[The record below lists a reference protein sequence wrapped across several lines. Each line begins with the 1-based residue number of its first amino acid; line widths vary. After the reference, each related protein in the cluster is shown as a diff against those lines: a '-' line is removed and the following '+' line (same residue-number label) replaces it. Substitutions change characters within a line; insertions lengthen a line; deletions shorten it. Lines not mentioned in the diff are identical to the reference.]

1 MNNKEHAKRN
11 ILRFVNK
18 KKRNAENEKYIYI
31 YRKKN
36 ITCVKLTFVYLRS
49 HKKIYG
55 QRYRGRV
62 SFNIRV
68 PILHHYTIH
77 PSRSYATTIQSIS
90 FFFPFFERNVGT
102 RETMLTRKIHRNIIS
117 SHRTNVS
124 DDSCVDRAGN
134 VSLFQLPG
142 TLSRP
147 FTLYEATVKAILF
160 LRVTE
165 RNNR

>member
-18 KKRNAENEKYIYI
+18 KKRNAENEKYIY
-31 YRKKN
+31 RKKILRALN
-36 ITCVKLTFVYLRS
+36 LLSFISVRIKRSTDRDIGVGYRSIFVYQFY
-49 HKKIYG
+49 ITT
-55 QRYRGRV
+55 RY
-62 SFNIRV
+62 
-68 PILHHYTIH
+68 IH
-77 PSRSYATTIQSIS
+77 PALTPQRSNPFLSS
-90 FFFPFFERNVGT
+90 SLFFERNVGT
-102 RETMLTRKIHRNIIS
+102 RETTLTRKIHRNIIIS